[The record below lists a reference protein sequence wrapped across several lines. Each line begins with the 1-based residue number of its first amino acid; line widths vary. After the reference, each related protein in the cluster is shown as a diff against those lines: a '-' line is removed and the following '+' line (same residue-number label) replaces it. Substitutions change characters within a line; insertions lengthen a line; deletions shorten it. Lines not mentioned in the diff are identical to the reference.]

1 MVDLA
6 ELSVA
11 ELVERALRSSFAG
24 DNEAGNQESFEAW
37 EAIAAL
43 HKRADTET
51 LEAGRHL
58 LRSDDEWHRARGADI
73 LGQLGW
79 AAAKSLSEE
88 RFDALVTALL
98 AETDARALPSLIHA
112 ISHLHEPKSLPYLL
126 PFIKNDSAAARQAV
140 AMALHTSWGQSAI
153 LALLEL
159 MSDESESVRD
169 WATFAFR
176 TSKIDSTEIR
186 TALIQRLSDDDKTTR
201 SEAICALAQRGDLRC
216 LEQLRRDLGQDQTW
230 DDCHIEAARVLLARP
245 DEDESS
251 AQELLDGLNR
261 AFPQET
267 R

>member
-11 ELVERALRSSFAG
+11 DLMERALRSSFAG
-24 DNEAGNQESFEAW
+24 DDEVGNQESNEAW
-37 EAIAAL
+37 EAIATL

-58 LRSDDEWHRARGADI
+58 LRSDDAWHRARGADI

-79 AAAKSLSEE
+79 SAAKSFSDE

-98 AETDARALPSLIHA
+98 AETDARALPPLIHA

-126 PFIKNDSAAARQAV
+126 PFIKNDSAAVRQAV
-140 AMALHTSWGQSAI
+140 AMALHASWGQPAISALI
-153 LALLEL
+153 DL
-159 MSDESESVRD
+159 MSDQSNLVRD

-176 TSKIDSTEIR
+176 TSKVDSPQIR
-186 TALIQRLSDDDKTTR
+186 TALVQRLSDDDLTTR
-201 SEAICALAQRGDLRC
+201 AEAICALAQCGDLRC
-216 LEQLRRDLGQDQTW
+216 VEQLRRDLGQDQTW

-251 AQELLDGLNR
+251 AQELLDGLNSI
-261 AFPQET
+261 FPQET

>member
-1 MVDLA
+1 
-6 ELSVA
+6 
-11 ELVERALRSSFAG
+11 
-24 DNEAGNQESFEAW
+24 
-37 EAIAAL
+37 
-43 HKRADTET
+43 
-51 LEAGRHL
+51 
-58 LRSDDEWHRARGADI
+58 
-73 LGQLGW
+73 
-79 AAAKSLSEE
+79 
-88 RFDALVTALL
+88 
-98 AETDARALPSLIHA
+98 
-112 ISHLHEPKSLPYLL
+112 
-126 PFIKNDSAAARQAV
+126 
-140 AMALHTSWGQSAI
+140 
-153 LALLEL
+153 
-159 MSDESESVRD
+159 VRD

-176 TSKIDSTEIR
+176 TSKIDSTGIR

>member
-1 MVDLA
+1 MVEFA
-6 ELSVA
+6 ELPVS

-24 DNEAGNQESFEAW
+24 DDEAGNQESIEAW
-37 EAIAAL
+37 QAIVAL
-43 HKRADTET
+43 QKRGDRET

-58 LRSDDEWHRARGADI
+58 LQSDHAWRRARGADI
-73 LGQLGW
+73 LGQLGFQ
-79 AAAKSLSEE
+79 ARSFSDE
-88 RFDALVTALL
+88 RFEALVTALI
-98 AETDARALPSLIHA
+98 AEKDVRALPPLIHA
-112 ISHLHEPKSLPYLL
+112 ISHLHEPKSLSYLL
-126 PFIKNDSAAARQAV
+126 PFIKNDSAATRQAV

-153 LALLEL
+153 SALIGL
-159 MSDESESVRD
+159 MSDQSDSVRD

-176 TSKIDSTEIR
+176 TSKIDSPQIR
-186 TALIQRLSDDDKTTR
+186 TALLQRVSDDDLATR

-216 LEQLRRDLGQDQTW
+216 LEQLRHDLGQDQTW
-230 DDCHIEAARVLLARP
+230 DDCHVEAARVLLARP